1 MPRTRTYTHKSG
13 RGLPTSHACLLP
25 TPKHPPGLRRRIAAV
40 DASTKPGPALPAP
53 TPGSLPSPTG
63 IPTSAEASGGPLHIP
78 QSPRKQLKSNHHKH
92 SLYNQPQPAERGCL
106 SPPYPGDPDPTR
118 PGSQA
123 PRPWGPWE
131 LPGGGWVLVR
141 KRGGASPVPGASGR
155 KVQRCRLAGIPPHP
169 IPSHP
174 ILSPPWPRRA
184 KPGPGLDSRALPAR
198 CALRRPDRWTDRQ
211 DRQPDRRTDSP
222 GGPCQ
227 PLPPPRTALTC

>member
-106 SPPYPGDPDPTR
+106 SPPLTLETR
-118 PGSQA
+118 
-123 PRPWGPWE
+123 
-131 LPGGGWVLVR
+131 
-141 KRGGASPVPGASGR
+141 
-155 KVQRCRLAGIPPHP
+155 IPPGLAARPRGLGDLGSSQGEGGCWSGKGGSKPSPRGLGKESSTLPAGWDSPTSHP

-174 ILSPPWPRRA
+174 VPSVATQSQAGSGVGLPCA
-184 KPGPGLDSRALPAR
+184 PG
-198 CALRRPDRWTDRQ
+198 ALRPAAAGQMDRQ
-211 DRQPDRRTDSP
+211 TGQT
-222 GGPCQ
+222 
-227 PLPPPRTALTC
+227 T